1 MALTRTQASQINA
14 HGTELPTDTKP
25 GSQASLRLL
34 CLKSP
39 KERQLRAKSH
49 GTERT
54 ALKSQEIRSP
64 LVADIADCALEFSNQ
79 DRGPQTTENYTKSE
93 RKEEKV
99 TGRVLIMR
107 EPC

>member
-25 GSQASLRLL
+25 GSQASLLRLL

-39 KERQLRAKSH
+39 KEGQLRAKSH
-49 GTERT
+49 DTERT

-64 LVADIADCALEFSNQ
+64 LVADIAGCALEFSNQ
-79 DRGPQTTENYTKSE
+79 DRGPQTPD
-93 RKEEKV
+93 
-99 TGRVLIMR
+99 R
-107 EPC
+107 ELY

>member
-49 GTERT
+49 GTERS

-64 LVADIADCALEFSNQ
+64 LVTDIADCALEFSDQ
-79 DRGPQTTENYTKSE
+79 DRGPQTPDRELYYELREERRRKSPA
-93 RKEEKV
+93 V
-99 TGRVLIMR
+99 T
-107 EPC
+107 CAN